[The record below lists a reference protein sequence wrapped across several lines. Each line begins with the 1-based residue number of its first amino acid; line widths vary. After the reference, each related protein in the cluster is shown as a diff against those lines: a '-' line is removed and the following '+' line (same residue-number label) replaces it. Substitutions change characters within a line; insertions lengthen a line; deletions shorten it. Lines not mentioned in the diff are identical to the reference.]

1 MKKFFSAMLS
11 AALSFSAITQCGTF
25 SVYAENT
32 DAVPVDI
39 EITEEVVLGDISD
52 LQFQMPRQ
60 PIIASNFSEGTHKY
74 VDYLNENNLRVYNAM
89 KPLID
94 EPSVDPITVKLE
106 TPVTVTLSTLPT
118 SPNFSA
124 EDQEKYQLAL
134 FGSCKP
140 GIDSI
145 MFDYPELCWLDASL
159 LTAAPGYDTRV
170 TRSRTKGTYTIS
182 FSSITINPAYYPA
195 FSSIDEVNTYMDK
208 LWDAVEAF
216 PVTGETRYDQLKSI
230 HDHIALFTTYDL
242 KGRFSGSALGSL
254 VEPGVVCEGY
264 SKGFKLICDRLNI
277 PCCVIFGNYNE
288 EENAAHMWNYV
299 QMEDGIWYCMDVT
312 WDDLDGEYGREIKY
326 DYFLKGT
333 KSFNKVHEPMSDYSI
348 TILNYPEVSAKD
360 YVYQAVETATTTTL
374 ITMTALTTTTTT
386 ASTTTTK
393 KPTTTSTTSATTTK
407 KPTTTSTTSTTT
419 TKKPTTTSTTS
430 TTSTKKPTTTST
442 TSNTTTKKPTAT
454 TTTSNTTA
462 TKPTTT
468 TTTSTTTTT
477 TQPPK
482 PLKGDLN
489 KDGKVNVADL
499 VYCANAVLGRSK
511 PEYSCD
517 ANNDGYT
524 DVFDVIFMRQLL
536 TTK

>member
-1 MKKFFSAMLS
+1 MKKFFSAILS
-11 AALSFSAITQCGTF
+11 AALSFSAIAQCGSF

-39 EITEEVVLGDISD
+39 EITEEVVLGDIND

-60 PIIASNFSEGTHKY
+60 PLIASNFSEGTHKY

-94 EPSVDPITVKLE
+94 EPSVDPITVKLKA
-106 TPVTVTLSTLPT
+106 PVTVTLSTLPT

-159 LTAAPGYDTRV
+159 LTAAPGYDTKV

-360 YVYQAVETATTTTL
+360 YVYQPVETATTTTL
-374 ITMTALTTTTTT
+374 ITMTALTTTTT
-386 ASTTTTK
+386 
-393 KPTTTSTTSATTTK
+393 
-407 KPTTTSTTSTTT
+407 
-419 TKKPTTTSTTS
+419 
-430 TTSTKKPTTTST
+430 
-442 TSNTTTKKPTAT
+442 
-454 TTTSNTTA
+454 
-462 TKPTTT
+462 KPTTT
-468 TTTSTTTTT
+468 TTTSTTTTKPTTTTSTSTTTTTKATTTTTTSTTTTTKPTTTTSTTTTTKHTTTTTASTTTTTKATTTT

-489 KDGKVNVADL
+489 KDGNVNVADL

-517 ANNDGYT
+517 ANNDGST